1 MTNFSPA
8 ELADIA
14 AVVEAVKRPAPP
26 DELASKVARIV
37 QIAQDANAALFKM
50 VSPGVAWHV
59 KETSAGV
66 YVISNRGN
74 NTERLA
80 FMMLQREARKLARDI
95 LAEAGE

>member
-37 QIAQDANAALFKM
+37 QIAQDANAALCKM
-50 VSPGVAWHV
+50 AIPDVAWHV

-66 YVISNRGN
+66 YVINVRGN
-74 NTERLA
+74 NTDRLT
-80 FMMLQREARKLARDI
+80 FMMLKRQAQEFARDI
-95 LAEAGE
+95 LEEIGE